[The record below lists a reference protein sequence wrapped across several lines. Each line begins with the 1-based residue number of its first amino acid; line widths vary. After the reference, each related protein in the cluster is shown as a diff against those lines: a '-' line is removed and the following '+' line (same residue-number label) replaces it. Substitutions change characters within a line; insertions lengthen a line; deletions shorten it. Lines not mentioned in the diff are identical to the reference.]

1 MFVGEKVTLRG
12 VTREDLPVLL
22 SYYNDPEVDLAAGDL
37 PSPTSMERLEKWYE
51 RLIEQQPMRR
61 FAIEADGRFIGTC
74 LLQDIDETAGHAEL
88 GITIGD
94 KDSWGRGYG
103 RDAIRV
109 LLDYAFRLA
118 NLRRVWLRTHAENG
132 RAIRAYQAV
141 GFVEEGRLRE
151 HQWLAGRYVDTVL
164 MGILRSEFCDRR
176 DRNPTGATRA
186 PRQSR

>member
-12 VTREDLPVLL
+12 VTRADLPVLL
-22 SYYNDPEVDLAAGDL
+22 SHCNDPAVGLAAGDL
-37 PSPTSMERLEKWYE
+37 PSPTTIERLEKWYE
-51 RLIEQQPMRR
+51 GLIHQQPVRR
-61 FAIEADGRFIGTC
+61 FAIDVAGTCIGTC
-74 LLQDIDETAGHAEL
+74 LLQNIDETARHAEL

-94 KDSWGRGYG
+94 KESWGNGYG

-118 NLRRVWLRTHAENG
+118 NLRRVWLGTHADNE

-151 HQWLAGRYVDTVL
+151 HLWLDGRYVDQVV
-164 MGILRSEFCDRR
+164 MGILRTEFDAQQHR
-176 DRNPTGATRA
+176 P
-186 PRQSR
+186 

>member
-12 VTREDLPVLL
+12 VTRDDLPVLL

-61 FAIEADGRFIGTC
+61 FAIDVDGKFVGTC

-94 KDSWGRGYG
+94 KDSWGCGYG
-103 RDAIRV
+103 RDAIRL

-118 NLRRVWLRTHAENG
+118 NLRRVWLRTHADNE
-132 RAIRAYQAV
+132 RAIRAYRAV

-151 HQWLAGRYVDTVL
+151 HLWLAGRYVDTVI
-164 MGILRSEFCDRR
+164 MGILRTEFGDRHR
-176 DRNPTGATRA
+176 GRSMTH
-186 PRQSR
+186 QSGN

>member
-12 VTREDLPVLL
+12 VTRADLPVLL
-22 SYYNDPEVDLAAGDL
+22 SYYNDPDVDLAAGDL

-61 FAIEADGRFIGTC
+61 FAIEANGKLIGTC
-74 LLQDIDETAGHAEL
+74 LLQGIDETSGHAEL

-94 KDSWGRGYG
+94 KDSWGHGYG
-103 RDAIRV
+103 RDAIRL

-118 NLRRVWLRTHAENG
+118 NLRRVWLQTHAENE
-132 RAIRAYQAV
+132 RAIHSYQAV

-151 HQWLAGRYVDTVL
+151 HTWLAGRYVDAVV
-164 MGILRSEFCDRR
+164 MGILRAEFADRHR
-176 DRNPTGATRA
+176 S
-186 PRQSR
+186 Q